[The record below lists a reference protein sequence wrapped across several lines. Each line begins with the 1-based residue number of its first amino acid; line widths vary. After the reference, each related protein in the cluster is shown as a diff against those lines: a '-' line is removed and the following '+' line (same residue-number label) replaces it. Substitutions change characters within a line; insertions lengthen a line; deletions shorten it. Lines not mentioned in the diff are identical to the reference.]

1 MPRSRTCL
9 LKRAIRRGLAL
20 STGIA
25 VAFAAQVASA
35 ECSATSC
42 DNARV
47 LQLYTEA
54 NGNVYVQLSGT
65 MSNLNC
71 TLVSGVFVTLLS
83 TASRFKEVY
92 ANLLAAQLTDRSL
105 SVRIDTGSS
114 GCTIAYVNSVAS

>member
-1 MPRSRTCL
+1 MMRSR
-9 LKRAIRRGLAL
+9 IRTERHFRNALATATGLAL
-20 STGIA
+20 ALIA
-25 VAFAAQVASA
+25 PLAKA

-71 TLVSGVFVTLLS
+71 TLAGGVFVTLVP
-83 TASRFKEVY
+83 TRTRFKEIY
-92 ANLLAAQLTDRSL
+92 ASLLAVQLRDGL
-105 SVRIDTGSS
+105 ISVRIDTGSS
-114 GCTIAYVNSVAS
+114 GCTIAYTITAAS